1 MTTVNLKKYDVF
13 ISFRGDDTRAG
24 FTSHL
29 HAALK
34 RSYLD
39 TYIDYRIEKGDQ
51 VWAELEKAIL
61 DSTLFLVV
69 FSENYANST
78 WCLNELVEIMECHK
92 NGQVVIPVFYQVDP
106 SHVRK
111 QTGSYG
117 TAFANHKN
125 QAGNNNDKM
134 IQNWKNALF
143 QAANLS
149 GFHSSNYRTDFDLIE
164 DITRVVLRKLNHN
177 YTNDLTCNF
186 ISDENYQSI
195 QALIM
200 KEIDSTEIQIIGLW
214 GMGGIGKTT
223 LAAAMFHKLSF
234 QYEGSC
240 FLENVTEVSKLNGI
254 NYTCNKLLSKLLK
267 EDFDIDTSK
276 VIPSMIIRRLKRM
289 KSLIVLDDVHTLEL
303 LQNLIGVGHCWL
315 GAGSTVIVTT
325 RDKHMLI
332 SGGIEKIHQVKKM
345 NSQNSLQL
353 FSLNAFDKVLPTE
366 GYVELSEKAID
377 YAKGNPLALKVL
389 GSSLRCKS
397 EIEWNSALAK
407 LKEIPNAELDRI
419 LRWSYNELDDK
430 EKNIFLDIACILKGC
445 KRDNAT
451 KILNE
456 CGFFADIGLRDL
468 LDKSLIRVDFENCI
482 QMHDLIQEMGK
493 QIVREES
500 PKNPGQRSRL
510 CDPKEI
516 FDVLKNNTNLPK
528 LDRLDLGDCKK
539 LIECPNVSG
548 SPNLTFLMLDGC
560 ESMLEV
566 DSSVFFLQ
574 KLEVIKML
582 HCKSVKKLSSSTC
595 SPVLRELYAFDC
607 INLKELSV
615 TFTSVDHM
623 HLGLTEWGGN
633 ELPSS
638 LLNMK
643 NVGIFYFPMIECL
656 VDLPENFANHIYLV
670 GRPNCEHDLSI
681 TLHKVLSSP
690 AFISLKHLYL
700 SGIPTLSEIPDSIIL
715 LSSLES
721 LMLMYMAIKSLPE
734 NIKYLPQLNQLNV
747 YGCNKLQSIPALSQ
761 FIPFFIVLNCESL
774 EKVLS
779 SMCEACD
786 KPNPCFSVLI
796 NCKKLDLHSYQTV
809 LEDAIDGIELRARL
823 NSANE
828 DDIIG
833 YLLPDMPG
841 REYWFNYRS
850 TQISFTLELPPNLLG
865 FAYYFVLSQGNMK
878 KGVDSGCECYLEYS
892 SGERISIT
900 SFTRSKSF
908 LYDLSYSPLLHLMS
922 DHVVLWY
929 DPVSCKK
936 IIEEIKAFKELNS
949 TSYSPKLTFRF
960 FIDEALHDGST
971 DDGVAIKECGFR
983 WIYQEAADFSTVFE
997 SQEEEEGIHPRKRS
1011 LKLLKYWGPNK
1022 SPENSMCN

>member
-1 MTTVNLKKYDVF
+1 M
-13 ISFRGDDTRAG
+13 
-24 FTSHL
+24 
-29 HAALK
+29 
-34 RSYLD
+34 
-39 TYIDYRIEKGDQ
+39 
-51 VWAELEKAIL
+51 
-61 DSTLFLVV
+61 
-69 FSENYANST
+69 
-78 WCLNELVEIMECHK
+78 
-92 NGQVVIPVFYQVDP
+92 
-106 SHVRK
+106 
-111 QTGSYG
+111 
-117 TAFANHKN
+117 
-125 QAGNNNDKM
+125 
-134 IQNWKNALF
+134 
-143 QAANLS
+143 
-149 GFHSSNYRTDFDLIE
+149 
-164 DITRVVLRKLNHN
+164 
-177 YTNDLTCNF
+177 
-186 ISDENYQSI
+186 
-195 QALIM
+195 
-200 KEIDSTEIQIIGLW
+200 DSTEVQIIGLW

-223 LAAAMFHKLSF
+223 LAAAMFHKVSF

-240 FLENVTEVSKLNGI
+240 FLENVTEISKMHGI
-254 NYTCNKLLSKLLK
+254 NYTCNKLLSKLLR

-325 RDKHMLI
+325 RDKHVLI
-332 SGGIEKIHQVKKM
+332 SGGIEKFHQVTKM

-366 GYVELSEKAID
+366 GYVELSERAID

-397 EIEWNSALAK
+397 EIEWNCALAK
-407 LKEIPNAELDRI
+407 LKEIPNVEIDRI

-430 EKNIFLDIACILKGC
+430 EKNIFLDIACILKGF
-445 KRDNAT
+445 KQDSVT

-456 CGFFADIGLRDL
+456 CGFFADIGIRDL
-468 LDKSLIRVDFENCI
+468 LDKALIRIDYEKCI

-510 CDPKEI
+510 CDPKEVC
-516 FDVLKNNTNLPK
+516 DVLKNNKGTELVEAIFFYATEYTNICLSPKAFEKMVNLRLLVFQDHKEIKSVSLPHGLDFLPENLRYFLWERYPLKSLPPNFFPEMFVVLSMQNSNVEKLWSGEMNLPK

-548 SPNLTFLMLDGC
+548 SPNLTFLLLDGC

-574 KLEVIKML
+574 KLQIIKMSN
-582 HCKSVKKLSSSTC
+582 CTSVKSLSSSSC
-595 SPVLRELYAFDC
+595 SPVLRELYALEC
-607 INLKELSV
+607 NNLKEFSV
-615 TFTSVDHM
+615 TFTSGDNL
-623 HLGLTEWGGN
+623 HLGLTEFCGN

-638 LLNMK
+638 LLNIK
-643 NVGIFYFPMIECL
+643 NLDSFYFPMIECL
-656 VDLPENFANHIYLV
+656 VDLPENFANHIYLENS
-670 GRPNCEHDLSI
+670 PNDEHDLSI

-700 SGIPTLSEIPDSIIL
+700 ENIPTLFEIPDNITL

-721 LMLMYMAIKSLPE
+721 LMLIDMAITSLPE
-734 NIKYLPQLNQLNV
+734 NIKHLPQLNQLNV
-747 YGCNKLQSIPALSQ
+747 CECKKLQSIPALSQ
-761 FIPFFIVLNCESL
+761 FIPFFIVLDCESL

-779 SMCEACD
+779 SMGEACD

-809 LEDAIDGIELRARL
+809 LEDAIDGIEHGARL

-828 DDIIG
+828 DDIVG

-850 TQISFTLELPPNLLG
+850 TQVTFTLELPPNLLG
-865 FAYYFVLSQGNMK
+865 FAYYFVLSQGNWK
-878 KGVDSGCECYLEYS
+878 KGVDFGCECNLEYS
-892 SGERISIT
+892 SGERIYIT
-900 SFTRSKSF
+900 SFTRSNSF
-908 LYDLSYSPLLHLMS
+908 IYELSYGSKHSIHTKS

-936 IIEEIKAFKELNS
+936 IMEEIKAIKELNN
-949 TSYSPKLTFRF
+949 TSYCPKLAFRF

-971 DDGVAIKECGFR
+971 DDKVAIKECGFR
-983 WIYQEAADFSTVFE
+983 WIYKEGADFSTVFE
-997 SQEEEEGIHPRKRS
+997 SQEEEEEEERIHPRKTS
-1011 LKLLKYWGPNK
+1011 SKLLKYWAYY
-1022 SPENSMCN
+1022 